1 MGGFCADKTSKNLF
15 IPEYSNF
22 VLNPSNICVCVCV
35 CVRERE
41 RENVCG
47 RSPKSSWSKLAS
59 KKRRDDENFTQH
71 SEEMQGTTVC
81 VALSLSF
88 MLALE
93 SRCLLANFG
102 K

>member
-41 RENVCG
+41 RTCVGGHLKVHG
-47 RSPKSSWSKLAS
+47 R
-59 KKRRDDENFTQH
+59 N
-71 SEEMQGTTVC
+71 
-81 VALSLSF
+81 
-88 MLALE
+88 
-93 SRCLLANFG
+93 
-102 K
+102 